1 MTQQTLL
8 SIAHALYEGNP
19 QPVRANNEKLTEI
32 VLELRQLLKE
42 QGDDGLAETPV
53 HGYVWLSIELARQ
66 LELLSHLICRACA
79 NKHQMH
85 RVTTWVVSIQQR
97 LGL

>member
-1 MTQQTLL
+1 MLNAHTLRETQQMTQQTLL

-42 QGDDGLAETPV
+42 QGDDGLGGNP
-53 HGYVWLSIELARQ
+53 GPWLCLALNRTGAPAGAA
-66 LELLSHLICRACA
+66 LASDLP
-79 NKHQMH
+79 
-85 RVTTWVVSIQQR
+85 RVAQINTRCT
-97 LGL
+97 G